1 MIKKNDRSKDILLL
15 RVLALGISV
24 ILRAMRGLR
33 LRDKPYRG
41 EAGALQTCF
50 RSSEGAQP
58 QTTVPTLH
66 TSESAAQQ
74 KVPSTL
80 WPRHEV

>member
-33 LRDKPYRG
+33 LRD
-41 EAGALQTCF
+41 
-50 RSSEGAQP
+50 
-58 QTTVPTLH
+58 TTI
-66 TSESAAQQ
+66 
-74 KVPSTL
+74 K
-80 WPRHEV
+80 R